1 MKFPIRLSCLIGI
14 FCQWAAAQV
23 PIEHIIIKPTP
34 GALATPLSAIHQ
46 DESLKAAAPS
56 LGFDSAL
63 AGGAYRLRLPY
74 AMSPAEAEAYVLS
87 LHSHLD
93 LEYAEPDWRVYPAV
107 EPDDPDYNYQWHY
120 HDGSLDS
127 PYGIQL
133 PAAWEITTGDPDMI
147 IAVLDTGL
155 VPHGDI
161 ATAFDGSGRVLPGYD
176 FYSDDSDP
184 TDPGDYHNGEHSSW
198 HGTHVT
204 GTIGALTDN
213 GLGVAGINWQSKILP
228 VRVLRHDGSISG
240 VINGI
245 YWAAGHSVPGVPDNP
260 SPARILNLSIQG
272 TGTCPNS
279 MQNAVNVLRQQGVI
293 IVAAAGNDN
302 MDAGNTY
309 PANCSG
315 VIAVGA
321 TDYHGRRAAFSNFG
335 DTLLLSAPGLHVVS
349 TLNTGTTAPVA
360 TPEGDTYG
368 YLSGTSMAAPHV
380 AGVISLMLA
389 ANPLLSQEDIE
400 LILIGSATLFPE
412 DSDCHSKGCGAG
424 ILNAH
429 RALEFAST
437 YDEHL
442 RSLLQNYAR
451 LVNNTDYTN
460 LLVQYEHLQAQYE
473 QLQQQILEREQLQQ
487 SQQERIEKQLLGS
500 SGSSSSGGCGA
511 GSSSDATLPAAF
523 SLAGIYLLR
532 PRRNL

>member
-1 MKFPIRLSCLIGI
+1 MKFPIRLSCLIAI
-14 FCQWAAAQV
+14 FCQWAAAQA

-34 GALATPLSAIHQ
+34 GALATSLSAIHQ
-46 DESLKAAAPS
+46 NESLKAAAPS
-56 LGFDSAL
+56 LEFDSAL

-107 EPDDPDYNYQWHY
+107 IPNDSYYQHEQWNLH
-120 HDGSLDS
+120 S
-127 PYGIQL
+127 PNISNYGIDM
-133 PAAWEITTGDPDMI
+133 PGAWAITTGSAEITVAVIDTGIVSHEDIEDNRILPGLNLQNKLLAPIDPD
-147 IAVLDTGL
+147 G
-155 VPHGDI
+155 GD
-161 ATAFDGSGRVLPGYD
+161 V
-176 FYSDDSDP
+176 
-184 TDPGDYHNGEHSSW
+184 

-204 GTIGALTDN
+204 GIIAAQSDN
-213 GLGVAGINWQSKILP
+213 GIGIAGIDWNAQILP
-228 VRVLRHDGSISG
+228 VRAIGFNFGSITTLSE
-240 VINGI
+240 GI
-245 YWAAGHSVPGVPDNP
+245 RWAAGDDSVYNSTVNLNV
-260 SPARILNLSIQG
+260 ANVINLSVQTDGDRECSSTLQDAI
-272 TGTCPNS
+272 NF
-279 MQNAVNVLRQQGVI
+279 AVANDI
-293 IVAAAGNDN
+293 IVVAAAGNFNLDST
-302 MDAGNTY
+302 GTS
-309 PANCSG
+309 PANCKN
-315 VIAVGA
+315 VISVGA
-321 TDYHGRRAAFSNFG
+321 TTYDGNRASYSNYG
-335 DTLLLSAPGLHVVS
+335 NMVTLSAPGGAIVGNYKILS
-349 TLNTGTTAPVA
+349 TMSNNN
-360 TPEGDTYG
+360 YG

-400 LILIGSATLFPE
+400 LILIGSATLFPA

-451 LVNNTDYTN
+451 LVKNTDYSN
-460 LLVQYEHLQAQYE
+460 LVGQHEKLQAEYE
-473 QLQQQILEREQLQQ
+473 QLQQQILEQEQLQQ
-487 SQQERIEKQLLGS
+487 SQQERIEKRLLGS

-532 PRRNL
+532 PRRNP